1 MRVMTPY
8 EFQKIIKMYGEIKDF
23 AKTEKRL
30 RDVLTKLN
38 EIQKLLKRL
47 DSFKQ
52 FSTII
57 DTFEQQNWMLK
68 EYFTMSEAA
77 NYLGIKVSTFQS
89 LIDQKVFP
97 YYIVELV
104 GEETKT
110 LIKRDE
116 LFAWVQE
123 NRMMSRKE
131 IEESATRIL
140 EQVKKRTIKNRV
152 NRAMRNHKKS
162 K

>member
-1 MRVMTPY
+1 MTPY

-116 LFAWVQE
+116 LF
-123 NRMMSRKE
+123 
-131 IEESATRIL
+131 
-140 EQVKKRTIKNRV
+140 
-152 NRAMRNHKKS
+152 
-162 K
+162 

>member
-1 MRVMTPY
+1 MTPY

-30 RDVLTKLN
+30 RDVLSKLN

-52 FSTII
+52 FSTIM
-57 DTFEQQNWMLK
+57 DMFEQQSWMLK
-68 EYFTMSEAA
+68 EYFTISEAA
-77 NYLGIKVSTFQS
+77 NYLGIHVNTFRN

-97 YYIVELV
+97 YYIVELG

-123 NRMMSRKE
+123 HRMMSKKE
-131 IEESATRIL
+131 IEESAMRIL

>member
-1 MRVMTPY
+1 MTPY